1 MSKKIKPASVA
12 YINDNRN
19 ANIVTP
25 RLSHFLFT
33 LEKTCVS
40 CNTQR
45 NPSINEKALSIA
57 RRTLG
62 QTIFSCVIQDKCL
75 KPIPVNTKKEEHDEE

>member
-1 MSKKIKPASVA
+1 MSRKIKPASVA

-33 LEKTCVS
+33 LENVFVS
-40 CNTQR
+40 CNTVI
-45 NPSINEKALSIA
+45 NPSMKEKALSIT
-57 RRTLG
+57 RRKIY
-62 QTIFSCVIQDKCL
+62 QTPFLVLFKTN
-75 KPIPVNTKKEEHDEE
+75 V